1 MDWVLTDNGL
11 LRGMGDVGPP
21 LQVDQHPHL
30 LSIDV
35 PGDGHPVS
43 TGLVLLLND
52 TNLVLNLYWIL
63 YPQ

>member
-1 MDWVLTDNGL
+1 
-11 LRGMGDVGPP
+11 MGDVGPP